1 MKKVINFVKRR
12 RDDKKD
18 KVISSNICVEIT
30 NPLGQKVPS
39 EDEHILGLQ
48 SGYGYDI
55 DINGRDKSITK
66 LHKGAWQG
74 NLEKVKLYLK
84 KFDINAIDEFNR
96 TPLHLAAAQG
106 HTDIVCFLLNNKA
119 NPEIQD
125 SDGMTPFLKVG
136 LRFILWQ

>member
-1 MKKVINFVKRR
+1 MKKVINFVKGR

-18 KVISSNICVEIT
+18 RVTSSNICVEIT
-30 NPLGQKVPS
+30 NPLGHKVPS

-55 DINGRDKSITK
+55 DISGRDKSMTK

-74 NLEKVKLYLK
+74 NIEKVKLYLK
-84 KFDINAIDEFNR
+84 KFDINVIDEFNR

-106 HTDIVCFLLNNKA
+106 HTNIVSFLLNNKA
-119 NPEIQD
+119 IPDIPDN
-125 SDGMTPFLKVG
+125 DGMTPFLKV
-136 LRFILWQ
+136 LHKNSNV